1 MALSAANFSKKIKEK
16 YPQYKDMDDLEL
28 AQKIVA
34 KYPEYKDKVVFDDV
48 KKKVQA
54 EPISE
59 DFTPVQPQKQLN
71 LSKEQ
76 EDISVN
82 PFVKAVSKNPKQIDV
97 INPTEYSVEQTINQY
112 DKQDLVDS
120 QKLKDLTDYL
130 KSPDLQDITKW
141 NLDKGKEKEIKQEV
155 FNNFDYLDTLPQE
168 QAEAEIK
175 NKVWENTKSNTLA
188 NAAVQEYK
196 ILKDFKTT
204 LNTEVTEPIDEYL
217 NLFTN
222 IIEQTNKQKF
232 GVETNIQEVE
242 IKQQRK
248 NKIYADYANYLKET
262 NPNAY
267 NEYQDGLLTKDNK
280 KSAMFYN
287 NAISHQYKLI
297 NAKAS
302 TGVLDKED
310 YEVQVEALAKEQKDA
325 LMYFPET
332 KKEIDETERRKAEN
346 DKRYN
351 QFKQT
356 LDDPNA
362 SVIDKAIASHGI
374 GYYQVIQPAISAAT
388 KFGAGIIST
397 IGRAAALS
405 ESLKPEEIS
414 FEDEINGLVDDFSD
428 YIETTSERLMPSQL
442 QGGLFEEG
450 EFKGEKLMP
459 KVTET
464 MTEMVLLVST
474 GGVVGSGLKAA
485 GTSALAAERAG
496 LMATSFFR
504 TYNDYYEEA
513 SDMVGMSE
521 KDKTLFALTS
531 ATTTSALELINPQ
544 RYLTGVKGVSSFSP
558 KKALDDIAKG
568 ISIPQAIK
576 QNAKIS
582 GKEIVFENLQELSQE
597 VGDKVNKYVFNEV
610 VGTTFDT
617 EISRDELAEIAV
629 LTSIVSGGA
638 STIQYK
644 GRNTLKVETFEW
656 ARNNKEL
663 FEKATESETN
673 LKAVGK
679 ENVEQAKKDVEE
691 YTKIYEAMPNKF
703 SDSQK
708 AYLSSKQL
716 DLQKL
721 KERQKSLDALEPQ
734 IVAEEKEKVEGAIQ
748 EAEKEISSIINKG
761 NYVLTEGGEEKNLSL
776 EEINKL
782 SEDEEFIAKVAE
794 GDVNLSVSD
803 NPELSQKIQDKVVE
817 YNAVKAIDQS
827 LQDDSVEQTK
837 TQTDETTETETVQEI
852 GQDKLETTD
861 TTGDAKTDVELPKS
875 TSEDTG
881 STQDSKRT
889 VKTTAAQAK
898 YGLGKRGAT
907 GKVPLDKRQPKNPD
921 IRKASDLNIDN
932 NDVSGFVRRYFAVNG
947 FKILTTEINKLFKGS
962 KKEVAARWNMRRTP
976 QKGGKTIDNLVHE
989 IWEAM
994 PNSYKD
1000 GIDDYYVKQEIE
1012 KIILEN
1018 KTRVEVAQELNSNYG
1033 VDEPMYTEKDG
1044 EFFNESGEQ
1053 VWETEYGWLT
1063 ETDIAELEVIR
1074 ERAEKYKDI
1083 DEETY
1088 AEALDIT
1095 FKLTEE
1101 EINQINEADDAFIE
1115 DKINQLEQEQP
1126 KTPKQTAKEKLDKAR
1141 EDFRKSGGLSTGG
1154 LQNLE
1159 QFVNLVAAYV
1169 EYGITSAKE
1178 IFQNIKASN
1187 VNTDEISESKIDEAL
1202 KIIESRDNSLEV
1214 VKNALNDVNTSTNQ
1228 ALEQGYDDFVEKSG
1242 VKLSK
1247 AKYKEWVA
1255 AEITRETEKKRVKR
1269 TTKEVEELF
1278 EGEEKKKTDQK
1289 QKGIKLSKIKTEADI
1304 KKAQTKLRDYAKKIL
1319 PNTRFVKTEMIGV
1332 MTSIKNIKTDKN
1344 AESAKQRIDEIAA
1357 KAQMR
1362 SKIASLS
1369 NFRRRGI
1376 KNLKTKLGHLYTP
1389 ANAILRAKSIPEELF
1404 DKYEQVVKMLG
1415 ENAKILTIDPELV
1428 QSLYEDMQVHFA
1440 VNESLDLS
1448 KDEMT
1453 EQEMAD
1459 KAIRD
1464 AIKER
1469 LQVEEQ
1475 IEIFRKTAA
1484 EVKNQLASKEID
1496 LGNKDLNNAAIQ
1508 FASLPMSYLNSLS
1521 SKELANINKEL
1532 INISNNFVSNKYM
1545 PQIVLDSKGVRRTE
1559 QNFDA
1564 KNDFKRKGEQ
1574 EIFESP
1580 KDKALKDA
1588 LKEVQEIE
1596 KQKISDNEKARK
1608 IKKIVDKKLK
1618 GKMSNHIAEI
1628 FNSKHNQVIYANS
1641 QSIFTKAYE
1650 ASKLNTKK
1658 DESIFGGLLTNA
1670 IKASVG
1676 VVKFRAGMTTEATF
1690 RISVKLSYILR
1701 ELEHQANPGNK
1712 KTPSLKDIFKKQMED
1727 AKGDN
1732 KLGLVNDFGI
1742 MQEVYDSMIKYE
1754 KDGVIDL
1761 KAFMDKELSPQ
1772 EKKLVEFTRE
1782 TYKKYAE
1789 KYTYIATL
1797 TGESPILTNEYSHR
1811 SSKREDAATE
1821 LNPEQLWD
1829 TIASGSFNAGSMKE
1843 RTSGVP
1849 LITPFAINDFVSYIS
1864 EMNTVYHMT
1873 PALMEFN
1880 AMIKHTKARGNTS
1893 SRVLAEALAENMKLN
1908 LMLTFKRNQAVS
1920 SNWDK
1925 FFKLAIRNESV
1936 KILISAS
1943 RIFQDVL
1950 SNINVAILKAPK
1962 ILKNKKAILGLS
1974 KNGAY
1979 EQIIQDYGSSQ
1990 GERLLKLSKSRG
2002 VYSVDFKDT
2011 DVSKTARKG
2020 SQGTD
2025 VSLGDA
2031 IIEGLKNNM
2040 AREFGEKASSF
2051 YYKTVDIVLPATHK
2065 VEFLES
2071 FKRIT
2076 GKDFDV
2082 DRFLND
2088 EVYKAESELAIEQA
2102 LAEADVETSDLYNT
2116 ASQLETRIKSKGRDV
2131 FDVKNMMSNFMQ
2143 SFPINEH
2150 SVIWKSLKSIFGTG
2164 SSKKSHAVA
2173 KLAAVLTRTMIYDM
2187 IAQYIYNTLKG
2198 DEEDEE
2204 IKQFTEAM
2212 KGAGVN
2218 TAALLAYGHLPA
2230 YAKWFV
2236 GLGINTAYDKYKE
2249 LIDNDKYVPIDGDLL
2264 YANKLNRASDALKLF
2279 GAFGSVMETGNKLT
2293 TISFE
2298 IGEKMLEG
2306 EEITQEEL
2314 IELRVYS
2321 AYYEGLATTL
2331 GLPFLKDIKALEA
2344 YLIKKQAKS
2353 SSGYTIKQKGSKKKQ
2368 VVKE

>member
-1 MALSAANFSKKIKEK
+1 MAKGASSFDIDKFLNDNKKSSNNNNKEVK
-16 YPQYKDMDDLEL
+16 PFDIDAFL
-28 AQKIVA
+28 
-34 KYPEYKDKVVFDDV
+34 DKEI
-48 KKKVQA
+48 KKKTQA

-59 DFTPVQPQKQLN
+59 DFTPVQPQEPLN

-76 EDISVN
+76 KDISVN
-82 PFVKAVSKNPKQIDV
+82 PFVKAVSKNPNQIDV
-97 INPTEYSVEQTINQY
+97 VNPTKNSVEQTIEQY
-112 DKQDLVDS
+112 EGDNLVDS
-120 QKLKDLTDYL
+120 QKLNDLTNYL

-141 NLDKGKEKEIKQEV
+141 NLDKEKEKEIKEEV
-155 FNNFDYLDTLPQE
+155 LNNFDYLDTLPKE
-168 QAEAEIK
+168 QAESEIK
-175 NKVWENTKSNTLA
+175 NKVWEIYKSNTLA
-188 NAAVQEYK
+188 NAAVQEYN

-204 LNTEVTEPIDEYL
+204 LNTEVTEPTDEYL

-232 GVETNIQEVE
+232 GVETNIEEVE
-242 IKQQRK
+242 ARQQRK
-248 NKIYADYANYLKET
+248 NKIYSDYANYLKET
-262 NPNAY
+262 NPDAY
-267 NEYQDGLLTKDNK
+267 IEYQDGLLTKDNK
-280 KSAMFYN
+280 KSANFYN
-287 NAISHQYKLI
+287 SAISHQYKLI
-297 NAKAS
+297 NAKAA
-302 TGVLDKED
+302 TGALDKETYD
-310 YEVQVEALAKEQKDA
+310 AQVEELAQEQKEA

-356 LDDPNA
+356 LEDPNA

-442 QGGLFEEG
+442 QGGLFEDG

-464 MTEMVLLVST
+464 MTEMVLLIST

-638 STIQYK
+638 SSIQFK
-644 GRNTLKVETFEW
+644 GRNTIKVETFEW
-656 ARNNKEL
+656 ARNNKDL
-663 FEKATESETN
+663 FERATESETN

-691 YTKIYEAMPNKF
+691 YTKIYEAMPNKY

-748 EAEKEISSIINKG
+748 EAEKEITSIINKG
-761 NYVLTEGGEEKNLSL
+761 NYVLTENGEEKNLSL
-776 EEINKL
+776 EEINNL
-782 SEDEEFIAKVAE
+782 AEDEEFIAKVAE
-794 GDVNLSVSD
+794 GEVDLSVSD

-907 GKVPLDKRQPKNPD
+907 GKVPLDKRQPKDPD

-932 NDVSGFVRRYFAVNG
+932 NDVSGYVRRYFAVNG
-947 FKILTTEINKLFKGS
+947 FKILTKEISNLFKGS
-962 KKEVAARWNMRRTP
+962 KTEVSSRINMRRTP
-976 QKGGKTIDNLVHE
+976 QKGGKTIDELVHE

-1012 KIILEN
+1012 KIIIDN
-1018 KTRVEVAQELNSNYG
+1018 PTRVEVAQELNSKYG

-1063 ETDIAELEVIR
+1063 ESDIAELEAIR

-1169 EYGITSAKE
+1169 EYGITSVKE
-1178 IFQNIKASN
+1178 ILQNIQASN
-1187 VNTDEISESKIDEAL
+1187 MNTKGVNESKVEEAL
-1202 KIIESRDNSLEV
+1202 KILEARDNSLEV

-1255 AEITRETEKKRVKR
+1255 TEITRETEKKRIKR
-1269 TTKEVEELF
+1269 TEQEVEELF

-1289 QKGIKLSKIKTEADI
+1289 QKDIKLSKIKTEADI

-1319 PNTRFVKTEMIGV
+1319 PNTRFVRTEMIGV

-1344 AESAKQRIDEIAA
+1344 AESAKQRIDEIADKA
-1357 KAQMR
+1357 KMR

-1376 KNLKTKLGHLYTP
+1376 RNLRTKLGHLYSP
-1389 ANAILRAKSIPEELF
+1389 ANAILRAKTIPEELF

-1415 ENAKILTIDPELV
+1415 ENAKVLTIDADLV
-1428 QSLYEDMQVHFA
+1428 NELYEDMQVHFA
-1440 VNESLDLS
+1440 VNESLDLT
-1448 KDEMT
+1448 KDVMT
-1453 EQEMAD
+1453 EQEKEN

-1464 AIKER
+1464 AIKEK
-1469 LQVEEQ
+1469 LKVEEQ
-1475 IEIFRKTAA
+1475 IEIFKKTAA
-1484 EVKNQLASKEID
+1484 EVKKQLISKDID
-1496 LGNKDLNNAAIQ
+1496 LGNKDLNKTAIQ
-1508 FASLPMSYLNSLS
+1508 FTNLPQDYLASLS
-1521 SKELANINKEL
+1521 SKELTNINKEL
-1532 INISNNFVSNKYM
+1532 INLSNNFISNGFI
-1545 PQIVLDSKGVRRTE
+1545 PNRVLDYKGWDKAQKTL
-1559 QNFDA
+1559 DA
-1564 KNDFKRKGEQ
+1564 KNVLGRKGTLEV
-1574 EIFESP
+1574 FETP
-1580 KDKALKDA
+1580 KDRALKDA

-1608 IKKIVDKKLK
+1608 IEKIIDKRMK
-1618 GKMSNHIAEI
+1618 GRMSNHLSEI
-1628 FNSKHNQVIYANS
+1628 VKSVENQAFYTNT
-1641 QSIFTKAYE
+1641 QSLFTKAYE
-1650 ASKLNTKK
+1650 ASNMNTKR
-1658 DESIFGGLLTNA
+1658 DESIFSGLLTNS
-1670 IKASVG
+1670 IKSLVGSVNLRTG
-1676 VVKFRAGMTTEATF
+1676 RTTEATF
-1690 RISVKLSYILR
+1690 EISTKLSYILR
-1701 ELEHQANPGNK
+1701 ELEHQANPENK
-1712 KTPSLKDIFKKQMED
+1712 TTPPLKDIFDKQMED

-1732 KLGLVNDFGI
+1732 KLELSEKDFEI
-1742 MQEVYDSMIKYE
+1742 MQKVYDSMVKYE
-1754 KDGVIDL
+1754 KDGVIDVD
-1761 KAFMDKELSPQ
+1761 AFINKELTPQ
-1772 EKKLVEFTRE
+1772 ERKLVEYVRE
-1782 TYKKYAE
+1782 TYKKYSE
-1789 KYTYIATL
+1789 KYTYIAQVSGKT
-1797 TGESPILTNEYSHR
+1797 PILTNEYSHR
-1811 SSKREDAATE
+1811 SSRRQEVVDE

-1829 TIASGSFNAGSMKE
+1829 SIANGSFNAGSLEE
-1843 RTSGVP
+1843 RIGGTP
-1849 LITPFAINDFVSYIS
+1849 LITPFAINDFVSYIN
-1864 EMNTVYHMT
+1864 EMNTVYYMT
-1873 PALMEFN
+1873 PVLKEFN
-1880 AMIKHTKARGNTS
+1880 AVIKHLKANGNKTTNII
-1893 SRVLAEALAENMKLN
+1893 AKTTAKNQKLN
-1908 LMLTFKRNQAVS
+1908 LMLTFKRNQVVS
-1920 SNWDK
+1920 NNWHNFLK
-1925 FFKLAIRNESV
+1925 IAIRNV
-1936 KILISAS
+1936 AIKTLISPIRFAQE
-1943 RIFQDVL
+1943 I
-1950 SNINVAILKAPK
+1950 SNLTVGIIKSPK
-1962 ILKNKKAILGLS
+1962 IIANRKAIKELS
-1974 KNGAY
+1974 RNKAY
-1979 EQIIQDYGSSQ
+1979 EKIIQDYGSSQ
-1990 GERLLKLSKSRG
+1990 GEKLLKLSKG

-2011 DVSKTARKG
+2011 DIAKTVRKG
-2020 SQGTD
+2020 ANGTD
-2025 VSLGDA
+2025 VSWGDA
-2031 IIEGLKNNM
+2031 TIEAFKNNM
-2040 AREFGEKASSF
+2040 AREFGEKASTI
-2051 YYKTVDIVLPATHK
+2051 YYKIVDVALPSTHK
-2065 VEFLES
+2065 AEFLTS
-2071 FKRIT
+2071 FKDAT
-2076 GKDFDV
+2076 GKDFDANK
-2082 DRFLND
+2082 FLND
-2088 EVYKAESELAIEQA
+2088 EVYRAENEENVRQA

-2116 ASQLETRIKSKGRDV
+2116 ASQLESKIKTKGLDV
-2131 FDVKNMMSNFMQ
+2131 FDIRNIMSNFMQ
-2143 SFPINEH
+2143 SFSFNEWA
-2150 SVIWKSLKSIFGTG
+2150 VIRKSLGSIIGGGT
-2164 SSKKSHAVA
+2164 SKRGNASV
-2173 KLAAVLTRTMIYDM
+2173 KLAAIMTRMVIYDVIGMYIANMIYRP
-2187 IAQYIYNTLKG
+2187 
-2198 DEEDEE
+2198 DEEEE
-2204 IKQFTEAM
+2204 EFTKIMQKSGLNSLSLFLYGNLPGYA
-2212 KGAGVN
+2212 KWFINVGVN
-2218 TAALLAYGHLPA
+2218 TAYG
-2230 YAKWFV
+2230 Y
-2236 GLGINTAYDKYKE
+2236 YKE
-2249 LIDNDKYVPIDGDLL
+2249 LVENEKFVPSKDNLL
-2264 YANKLNRASDALKLF
+2264 YGNKLSRATDVFRLF
-2279 GAFGSVMETGNKLT
+2279 GAFGSVMQTGVAMTDKTFTLM
-2293 TISFE
+2293 
-2298 IGEKMLEG
+2298 EKMLEG
-2306 EEITQEEL
+2306 EEITQEDL

-2331 GLPFLKDIKALEA
+2331 GLPFLKDVKALES

-2353 SSGYTIKQKGSKKKQ
+2353 SGGYTIKQKGSKKKK

>member
-1 MALSAANFSKKIKEK
+1 MAKGASSFDIDKFLDNNKEK
-16 YPQYKDMDDLEL
+16 TSSNNKGEKD
-28 AQKIVA
+28 
-34 KYPEYKDKVVFDDV
+34 FDIDSFLDEEV

-59 DFTPVQPQKQLN
+59 DFTPIQPQKQLD

-76 EDISVN
+76 ETVSVN
-82 PFVKAVSKNPKQIDV
+82 PFVKAVSKNPNQIDV
-97 INPTEYSVEQTINQY
+97 VNPTKNSVEQTIEQY
-112 DKQDLVDS
+112 EGDNLVDS
-120 QKLKDLTDYL
+120 QKLNDLTNYL
-130 KSPDLQDITKW
+130 KSPDLHDITKW
-141 NLDKGKEKEIKQEV
+141 NLDKGKEKEIKEEV
-155 FNNFDYLDTLPQE
+155 LNNFDYLDTLPKE
-168 QAEAEIK
+168 QAENEIK
-175 NKVWENTKSNTLA
+175 NKVWETYKSNTLA
-188 NAAVQEYK
+188 NAAVQEYN

-204 LNTEVTEPIDEYL
+204 LNTEVTEPTDEYL

-232 GVETNIQEVE
+232 GVETNIEEVE
-242 IKQQRK
+242 ARQQRK
-248 NKIYADYANYLKET
+248 NKIYSDYANYLKET
-262 NPNAY
+262 NPDAY
-267 NEYQDGLLTKDNK
+267 IEYQDGLLTKDNK
-280 KSAMFYN
+280 KSANFYN
-287 NAISHQYKLI
+287 SAISHQYKLI
-297 NAKAS
+297 NAKAA
-302 TGVLDKED
+302 TGALDKETYD
-310 YEVQVEALAKEQKDA
+310 AQVEELAQEQKEA
-325 LMYFPET
+325 LMYFPEV
-332 KKEIDETERRKAEN
+332 KQEIDETERRKAKN
-346 DKRYN
+346 DERYN
-351 QFKQT
+351 QFKNT

-362 SVIDKAIASHGI
+362 SAIDKAIAAHGV
-374 GYYQVIQPAISAAT
+374 GYYNVMQPAISAAT
-388 KFGAGIIST
+388 KFGAGIIAT
-397 IGRAAALS
+397 MGRAAALM
-405 ESLKPEEIS
+405 ESLKPESIS
-414 FEDEINGLVDDFSD
+414 FENEINGLVDDFSD
-428 YIETTSERLMPSQL
+428 YIETTSERLMPGQL
-442 QGGLFEEG
+442 QGSLFEEG

-464 MTEMVLLVST
+464 MTEMVLLIST
-474 GGVVGSGLKAA
+474 GGVIGSGLKTA
-485 GTSALAAERAG
+485 GTSALAADRAG

-513 SDMVGMSE
+513 NDMVGMSE
-521 KDKTLFALTS
+521 KEKSAFAALS
-531 ATTTSALELINPQ
+531 AATNAGFELLNPQ
-544 RYLTGVKGVSSFSP
+544 RYLMGRAKVSMFKPSS
-558 KKALDDIAKG
+558 ALKDIAEG
-568 ISIPQAIK
+568 MTIAQAIK
-576 QNAKIS
+576 KNAKTTH
-582 GKEIVFENLQELSQE
+582 KEVLSELKQEGLQFG
-597 VGDKVNKYVFNEV
+597 GDLANKYVFNEV
-610 VGTTFDT
+610 VGTSFDT
-617 EISRDELAEIAV
+617 DISRDELAEIAV

-673 LKAVGK
+673 LQAVGK
-679 ENVEQAKKDVEE
+679 DNIEQAKKDVEE
-691 YTKIYEAMPNKF
+691 YTKIYEAMPSKY
-703 SDSQK
+703 SDAQK

-748 EAEKEISSIINKG
+748 EAEKEITSIINKG
-761 NYVLTEGGEEKNLSL
+761 NYVLTENGEEKNLSL
-776 EEINKL
+776 EEINNL
-782 SEDEEFIAKVAE
+782 AEDEEFIAKVAE
-794 GDVNLSVSD
+794 GEVDLSVSD

-817 YNAVKAIDQS
+817 YNAIKAINQS
-827 LQDDSVEQTK
+827 LEDDSVEQTK
-837 TQTDETTETETVQEI
+837 TQIDETTERETVQET
-852 GQDKLETTD
+852 GQDELETTD
-861 TTGDAKTDVELPKS
+861 TTGDAATDVELPKS

-907 GKVPLDKRQPKNPD
+907 GKVPLDKRQPKDPD
-921 IRKASDLNIDN
+921 IRKASDLQIND

-947 FKILTTEINKLFKGS
+947 FKILTKEISNLFNGS
-962 KKEVAARWNMRRTP
+962 KKEVSSRINMRRTP
-976 QKGGKTIDNLVHE
+976 QKGGKTIDALVHE

-1012 KIILEN
+1012 KIILDN
-1018 KTRVEVAQELNSNYG
+1018 PTRVEVAQKLNSEYG

-1053 VWETEYGWLT
+1053 VWETEYGWLS
-1063 ETDIAELEVIR
+1063 ESDIAELEVIK

-1088 AEALDIT
+1088 AEALDIA

-1101 EINQINEADDAFIE
+1101 EINQINEADDAFVE

-1126 KTPKQTAKEKLDKAR
+1126 KTPKQAAKEKLDKAR

-1159 QFVNLVAAYV
+1159 QFINLVAAYV

-1178 IFQNIKASN
+1178 IFKNIQASN
-1187 VNTDEISESKIDEAL
+1187 VNINNLSESKVEEVL
-1202 KIIESRDNSLEV
+1202 KILEARDNSLEV

-1228 ALEQGYDDFVEKSG
+1228 ALEQGYDDFVKNSG
-1242 VKLSK
+1242 TKLSK

-1255 AEITRETEKKRVKR
+1255 TEITRESEKKRIKR
-1269 TTKEVEELF
+1269 TEQEVEELF

-1332 MTSIKNIKTDKN
+1332 MTAIKNIKTDKN

-1369 NFRRRGI
+1369 NYRRRGI

-1404 DKYEQVVKMLG
+1404 EKYEQVVKMLG

-1428 QSLYEDMQVHFA
+1428 QGLYDELQVHFA
-1440 VNESLDLS
+1440 VNQSLDLT
-1448 KDEMT
+1448 KDVMI
-1453 EQEMAD
+1453 EQERAD

-1469 LQVEEQ
+1469 LKVEEQ
-1475 IEIFRKTAA
+1475 VEIFKKTAA
-1484 EVKNQLASKEID
+1484 EVKKQLASKQID
-1496 LGNKDLNNAAIQ
+1496 LGNKDLNRTALQ
-1508 FASLPMSYLNSLS
+1508 FTNLPQDYLASLS
-1521 SKELANINKEL
+1521 SKELTNINKEL
-1532 INISNNFVSNKYM
+1532 VNISNNFVSNKYM
-1545 PQIVLDSKGVRRTE
+1545 PQIVLDSKGVKRTE

-1564 KNDFKRKGEQ
+1564 RNDFKRKGEQ

-1580 KDKALKDA
+1580 KDGALRDA
-1588 LKEVQEIE
+1588 IKEVQEIE
-1596 KQKISDNEKARK
+1596 NQKISDNEKARK

-1618 GKMSNHIAEI
+1618 GKMSNHISEI

-1641 QSIFTKAYE
+1641 QSILTKAYE
-1650 ASKLNTKK
+1650 ASKLNTKR

-1670 IKASVG
+1670 IKAAVG
-1676 VVKFRAGMTTEATF
+1676 GVKFRAGMTTEATF
-1690 RISVKLSYILR
+1690 KISVKLSYILR
-1701 ELEHQANPGNK
+1701 ELEYQANPGNK
-1712 KTPSLKDIFKKQMED
+1712 KTPSLKDIFNKQRED
-1727 AKGDN
+1727 AKGAN
-1732 KLGLVNDFGI
+1732 VLGLTKDFGI

-1789 KYTYIATL
+1789 KYTYIAAL

-1920 SNWDK
+1920 SNWHK
-1925 FFKLAIRNESV
+1925 FFKLAIRNQAV
-1936 KILISAS
+1936 KILISTQ
-1943 RIFQDVL
+1943 RIIQDFT
-1950 SNINVAILKAPK
+1950 SNISVAIIKAPK
-1962 ILKNKKAILGLS
+1962 ILANKKAIKGIS
-1974 KNGAY
+1974 KDGAY
-1979 EQIIQDYGSSQ
+1979 EKMILKYGSSQ
-1990 GERLLKLSKSRG
+1990 GERLLKLSESRG
-2002 VYSVDFKDT
+2002 VYSVDLKDT
-2011 DVSKTARKG
+2011 DISKTIRKG

-2040 AREFGEKASSF
+2040 VREFGEKASSF
-2051 YYKTVDIVLPATHK
+2051 YYKTVDVVLPSTHK

-2082 DRFLND
+2082 DRFLSD
-2088 EVYKAESELAIEQA
+2088 EVYKAESESAIEQA

-2116 ASQLETRIKSKGRDV
+2116 ASQLETRIKSKGLDV
-2131 FDVKNMMSNFMQ
+2131 FNVWNMMSNFMQ

-2164 SSKKSHAVA
+2164 SSKKSHAAA

-2187 IAQYIYNTLKG
+2187 IAQYMYDVLKG

-2204 IKQFTEAM
+2204 ISQFTESM

-2218 TAALLAYGHLPA
+2218 TAALLVYGHLPA
-2230 YAKWFV
+2230 YAKWFINV
-2236 GLGINTAYDKYKE
+2236 GTNTAYGYYKE
-2249 LIDNDKYVPIDGDLL
+2249 LVENEKFVPSKDNLL
-2264 YANKLNRASDALKLF
+2264 YGNKLSRATDVFRLF
-2279 GAFGSVMETGNKLT
+2279 GAFGSVMQTGVAMTDKTFSLMD
-2293 TISFE
+2293 
-2298 IGEKMLEG
+2298 KMLEG
-2306 EEITQEEL
+2306 EEITQEEI

-2321 AYYEGLATTL
+2321 TYYEVLATTL
-2331 GLPFLKDIKALEA
+2331 GLPFLKDVKALEG
-2344 YLIKKQAKS
+2344 YMIKKQSKS
-2353 SSGYTIKQKGSKKKQ
+2353 SGGYVIKQKGSKKKQ